1 MTDDEPRG
9 LVLPIALARD
19 VEYQSAIV
27 AVEGNP
33 EFDISIDSGGRKIDV
48 GELVDADYQVG
59 RRLLG
64 PAVSLVVRMAAHLAD
79 HRAMTRL
86 NSADAYRWST

>member
-1 MTDDEPRG
+1 
-9 LVLPIALARD
+9 LPIARATD

-33 EFDISIDSGGRKIDV
+33 EFDIAIDTAGRKIDV

-64 PAVSLVVRMAAHLAD
+64 GFGFIDEPTMTIDIFRRPS
-79 HRAMTRL
+79 HR
-86 NSADAYRWST
+86 ST